1 MRFLNVL
8 LVLATVSLLIWGAT
22 HTPLKPRQA
31 SAQKILEHRGRVSPR
46 GEHPSP
52 RPAAWSADQFSI
64 EFDRDRV
71 E

>member
-1 MRFLNVL
+1 
-8 LVLATVSLLIWGAT
+8 VSLLIWGAT
-22 HTPLKPRQA
+22 HTPMKPRQA
-31 SAQKILEHRGRVSPR
+31 SATKILEHRGHLFRR

-64 EFDRDRV
+64 EFDRDQV